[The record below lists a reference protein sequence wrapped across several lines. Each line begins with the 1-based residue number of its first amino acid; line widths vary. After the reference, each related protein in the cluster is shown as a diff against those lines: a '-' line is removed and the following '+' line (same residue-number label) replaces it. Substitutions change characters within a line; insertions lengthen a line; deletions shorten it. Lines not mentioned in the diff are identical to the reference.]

1 MNNNEVR
8 QISDEE
14 IKKELT
20 KEQLQQTQVLNFQ
33 EVQNTIHF
41 EKATSKKPAILIG
54 LVGVICLLF
63 GGSLQIATSLK
74 TNSENIQKRDI
85 KENIVIE
92 KKELNC
98 VKTTLNNPDG
108 TNVIYSIEYKFEND
122 KLVGF
127 TKEYNVSA
135 IPGKEEGK
143 KSIEQY
149 INEYN
154 NLLNDT
160 TGYSVDISSNS
171 NTSIIVKVIAD
182 YKKLDLT
189 KLNELQQTKPF
200 TKVDY
205 NKNTE
210 YTTIK
215 TESIV
220 QGFTVEEKK

>member
-1 MNNNEVR
+1 MY
-8 QISDEE
+8 I
-14 IKKELT
+14 
-20 KEQLQQTQVLNFQ
+20 
-33 EVQNTIHF
+33 
-41 EKATSKKPAILIG
+41 
-54 LVGVICLLF
+54 
-63 GGSLQIATSLK
+63 
-74 TNSENIQKRDI
+74 
-85 KENIVIE
+85 
-92 KKELNC
+92 
-98 VKTTLNNPDG
+98 
-108 TNVIYSIEYKFEND
+108 IYSIEYKFEND

>member
-1 MNNNEVR
+1 MILLKYILHKRYLFFLLQEWPIFCYRLIRLNHFH
-8 QISDEE
+8 
-14 IKKELT
+14 IK
-20 KEQLQQTQVLNFQ
+20 N
-33 EVQNTIHF
+33 
-41 EKATSKKPAILIG
+41 
-54 LVGVICLLF
+54 
-63 GGSLQIATSLK
+63 
-74 TNSENIQKRDI
+74 
-85 KENIVIE
+85 
-92 KKELNC
+92 
-98 VKTTLNNPDG
+98 
-108 TNVIYSIEYKFEND
+108 
-122 KLVGF
+122 
-127 TKEYNVSA
+127 
-135 IPGKEEGK
+135 
-143 KSIEQY
+143 
-149 INEYN
+149 N